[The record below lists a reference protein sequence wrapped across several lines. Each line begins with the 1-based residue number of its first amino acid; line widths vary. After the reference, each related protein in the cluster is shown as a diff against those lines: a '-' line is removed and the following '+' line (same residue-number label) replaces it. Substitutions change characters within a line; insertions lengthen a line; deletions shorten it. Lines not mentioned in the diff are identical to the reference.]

1 MGLSNYPCAA
11 EGVIPLIVM
20 NTVMSVALLKN
31 MFRSVLQA
39 VGATTSSS
47 SSSSSTTNTYS
58 YYPSSY
64 TSLFQDTTTCAS
76 SSTTSTRPRRVSITH
91 YKSLCSKKKSVMV
104 ECCVCLTR
112 FEANQEVSELPCKHF
127 FHTTCLDKWFDNRHP
142 TCPLCRS
149 FS

>member
-1 MGLSNYPCAA
+1 
-11 EGVIPLIVM
+11 M
-20 NTVMSVALLKN
+20 NTVMSVAILKN

-39 VGATTSSS
+39 VGATTSSDTS
-47 SSSSSTTNTYS
+47 SS

-64 TSLFQDTTTCAS
+64 SSMFQDTTSCES
-76 SSTTSTRPRRVSITH
+76 SSCSRPRSVSITH
-91 YKSLCSKKKSVMV
+91 YKSLCHNNNKSVMV
-104 ECCVCLTR
+104 ECCVCLTG

-127 FHTTCLDKWFDNRHP
+127 FHTSCLDKWFDNMHT

>member
-1 MGLSNYPCAA
+1 LTTMGLSNYPYAA

-20 NTVMSVALLKN
+20 NTVMSVAILKN

-39 VGATTSSS
+39 VGATSSS
-47 SSSSSTTNTYS
+47 DTASSDYPTYIS
-58 YYPSSY
+58 M
-64 TSLFQDTTTCAS
+64 FEDTTSCES
-76 SSTTSTRPRRVSITH
+76 SGCSRPRRVSITQ
-91 YKSLCSKKKSVMV
+91 YKSLCHNNNNKSVML
-104 ECCVCLTR
+104 ECCVCLTG

-127 FHTTCLDKWFDNRHP
+127 FHTSCLDKWFDNWHT

>member
-39 VGATTSSS
+39 VGATP
-47 SSSSSTTNTYS
+47 SSSTTDTYN

-64 TSLFQDTTTCAS
+64 TSLFQDTTTTSTCAS
-76 SSTTSTRPRRVSITH
+76 SSSRPRRVSITH
-91 YKSLCSKKKSVMV
+91 YKSLCRNNNNNNKSVMV

-127 FHTTCLDKWFDNRHP
+127 FHTSCLDKWFDNRHP

>member
-20 NTVMSVALLKN
+20 NTVMLVALLKN

-39 VGATTSSS
+39 VGAG
-47 SSSSSTTNTYS
+47 SSTATTTY
-58 YYPSSY
+58 YYPY
-64 TSLFQDTTTCAS
+64 NVLDTIVS
-76 SSTTSTRPRRVSITH
+76 STRPRRVSITQ
-91 YKSLCSKKKSVMV
+91 YKSLCHSRSSMASSSSSSSSSSSVMV
-104 ECCVCLTR
+104 ECCVCLSG

-127 FHTTCLDKWFDNRHP
+127 FHTGCLDKWFDNRHS

-149 FS
+149 LD